1 MLLKQTQKTLKLL
14 LPLLVIFAFAMTH
27 FSTVAFAAG
36 DYVDVDRDNTLFYYN
51 ADKNVF
57 LAVRDGNIVI
67 FGKEAGNDN
76 GWKQKVDLYGK
87 GTIDCSS
94 RIQIDKAINPN
105 IFNPLVNRAVLYEA
119 GGNNCADENYH
130 QGAIDLQNEDE
141 SVTKAAQN
149 INWGNEPLGCP
160 KFGNIPN
167 NANKKDLNYN
177 CPNGGAVIKGV
188 YDKNEKID
196 TPRLASANASA
207 CGDVAGAFG
216 WLICEPAEKIGDF
229 TMWFEK
235 QLYTL
240 LHINELPLAA
250 DGGVYQAWA
259 SIRTVATTVLV
270 LVALVAI
277 ASQIFNF
284 DFISAYTIKKII
296 PKIVIATIL
305 IFTSYYLAAMGIA
318 FVNALGDGVNALILA
333 PFPDLM
339 DAYNQNE
346 TISFVLSNIS
356 GIGGGEAGVAGGI
369 IVGAGIAAIG
379 GAGLFGL
386 LIPII
391 LVIGAVVVAF
401 ITLVLR
407 KVFILALVLIM
418 PLAIVAWI
426 LPGTQKWFDSW
437 WKLFSKLLLMYPLVI
452 GLLAVG
458 KVAAYLIATGTESV
472 TAAALPQVWNVLA
485 VNGQASIV
493 ILMVLIAYFGPYYF
507 IPSMFKT
514 AGGVFGK
521 ITSGMQSFGSKYAR
535 KGGEASSKWVGDR
548 AASRYRP
555 GAKGARKFIGNS
567 AIRLGTGKLLPT
579 QSGARAIASR
589 GVNFEK
595 ERLQQ
600 AEFLHGQAERSMD
613 HNTYLDYLEKTGSS
627 RSIYDRQAA
636 HNILVRQKGYDQLE
650 RLRDRN
656 GEEEWNRMIS
666 VGDTYSAIKSTN
678 RSVLTSD
685 TALAIEDGSIFDDT
699 EEKKQLLN
707 KYYNAA
713 RSQGVTNLSQDEF
726 VTDLKTRAGTKDAV
740 REARKV
746 DKAKIIQEMSGD
758 EIIASHDSIYFS
770 QDFDSDGKPK
780 PDKIHNVQFMS
791 DASKES
797 IAINQNLV
805 GRATATAKRE
815 LGLSGGGGGSG
826 GGGNSGPSSGG
837 GGGSGQSA
845 PAGPGYVAPM
855 PPPTPGTAYTGLTP
869 PAAPAKVVLDET
881 SIRELA
887 NNVRESGGKGLSK
900 EDRRDISQETAER
913 IENIERT
920 RNDDGPPV

>member
-1 MLLKQTQKTLKLL
+1 MLTKQNYKIVRYLL
-14 LPLLVIFAFAMTH
+14 LFFIGIIFAIVQITP
-27 FSTVAFAAG
+27 SVEAAAK
-36 DYVDVDRDNTLFYYN
+36 DKFLDVDRENTVFYDY
-51 ADKNVF
+51 ADKDVIV
-57 LAVRDGNIVI
+57 AVRDNKVAV
-67 FGKEAGNDN
+67 FGKEPGFKNR
-76 GWKQKVDLYGK
+76 WKQKTDLYNK
-87 GTIDCSS
+87 GGLDCGAHIQYNNTNEDRLAANEYTLYEREKNGCSS
-94 RIQIDKAINPN
+94 D
-105 IFNPLVNRAVLYEA
+105 
-119 GGNNCADENYH
+119 DYH
-130 QGAIDLQNEDE
+130 QGGIELIEPDE

-160 KFGNIPN
+160 NFGNIPN

-177 CPNGGAVIKGV
+177 CPDGGAVIKGV

-318 FVNALGDGVNALILA
+318 FVNALGDGINALILA

-472 TAAALPQVWNVLA
+472 TAAALPQAWNVLA

-535 KGGEASSKWVGDR
+535 KGGEASNQWAKGYASNKLYDPSRNRYSLRNKAARLATGNILPTKQSAARTAQTGAKFRKEREESAAFLVSEATRQMEYTQGNNWLQNQLSSKNNETAQAAFDNLVRRGEIGEISNFLNKDGNQKYRPNNSNWLQEKIEAGGHGGAFLNARPDLIKGGYTVTTETGDYAYDPETGLPKGALSSMSVRQLAQADKTFWMGDGATEIRDR
-548 AASRYRP
+548 AHNDPDFLRTIQSLRDNEQVYNDLKPVARDVVDSLVGPSR
-555 GAKGARKFIGNS
+555 GARRSSTGGPSTGGPSTGGNS
-567 AIRLGTGKLLPT
+567 GP
-579 QSGARAIASR
+579 S
-589 GVNFEK
+589 
-595 ERLQQ
+595 
-600 AEFLHGQAERSMD
+600 
-613 HNTYLDYLEKTGSS
+613 
-627 RSIYDRQAA
+627 
-636 HNILVRQKGYDQLE
+636 
-650 RLRDRN
+650 
-656 GEEEWNRMIS
+656 
-666 VGDTYSAIKSTN
+666 
-678 RSVLTSD
+678 
-685 TALAIEDGSIFDDT
+685 
-699 EEKKQLLN
+699 
-707 KYYNAA
+707 
-713 RSQGVTNLSQDEF
+713 
-726 VTDLKTRAGTKDAV
+726 
-740 REARKV
+740 
-746 DKAKIIQEMSGD
+746 
-758 EIIASHDSIYFS
+758 
-770 QDFDSDGKPK
+770 
-780 PDKIHNVQFMS
+780 
-791 DASKES
+791 
-797 IAINQNLV
+797 
-805 GRATATAKRE
+805 
-815 LGLSGGGGGSG
+815 SGGGGGSG